1 VGHAQRRH
9 PRVTDDPASDAR
21 PVQEVGEQA
30 AELGRLAE
38 QAQRRGSDRSR
49 ASFAVEL
56 SQHSADLRVGAELLQ
71 ELPGRRT
78 DARGSGRV
86 PEHLRERNADRR
98 NVAAADL
105 DGQAREGRART
116 RRARPDPPARSAR
129 YASWAATA
137 GLPRPP
143 EPDAPAGLARL
154 LAGDIVRLSI
164 RSPEDG
170 LRVLRDPETP
180 PEQSTLALRA
190 LVNPPVP
197 QVVWYVDGAP
207 FQVADYPYTVRWRL
221 APGDHVFQARLID
234 GRTASSPV
242 RVLVQ

>member
-1 VGHAQRRH
+1 MSS
-9 PRVTDDPASDAR
+9 PS
-21 PVQEVGEQA
+21 
-30 AELGRLAE
+30 
-38 QAQRRGSDRSR
+38 
-49 ASFAVEL
+49 
-56 SQHSADLRVGAELLQ
+56 
-71 ELPGRRT
+71 
-78 DARGSGRV
+78 GSG
-86 PEHLRERNADRR
+86 
-98 NVAAADL
+98 
-105 DGQAREGRART
+105 
-116 RRARPDPPARSAR
+116 PARSRSTPVPPTSASRWTPGRAGQPRARRPRPFVELRTFVDLPPR
-129 YASWAATA
+129 YASWAAAA

-143 EPDAPAGLARL
+143 EPEAPAGLARL
-154 LAGDIVRLSI
+154 PTGAVVRLSI

-190 LVNPPVP
+190 LVNPSVP

-234 GRTASSPV
+234 GRTALSAV